1 MIESEVM
8 LFNVWELMSWT
19 LLLADRNK
27 TVYGI
32 EVKTKDGEPKS
43 LKVYI
48 DKNFV
53 DRGIVVKPT
62 KGGHGDKFDTIPIY
76 TVGCRFPYN

>member
-1 MIESEVM
+1 MCYSTYGN
-8 LFNVWELMSWT
+8 FELDFM
-19 LLLADRNK
+19 LADRNK

-48 DKNFV
+48 DKNFI
-53 DRGIVVKPT
+53 DRGIVAKPA

-76 TVGCRFPYN
+76 TVGCRFPYHEMN